1 MVPGLEFFD
10 ALGETGLCRSLH
22 SQWHGGR
29 LGPKIAWLW
38 PNPGGAGHIQL
49 LSTPA
54 NDLHTRH
61 TTQPRL
67 ANVRLHGEQQEEE
80 EEEEG
85 ALYTRHVNNTCKLA
99 NNAEW
104 EPQPAVLKWIG
115 SSPARTSPH
124 TRLLAGGRD
133 GARPRGRV
141 GSAAAAGSEAASMAF
156 QQLADVAEKWCSNT
170 PFELIATEET
180 ERRMD
185 FYADPGVSFYVLCP
199 DSGCG
204 DNFHV
209 WSESEDCLP
218 FLQLAQDYIS
228 SCGKKTLHEILE
240 KVFKSF
246 RPLLGL
252 PDVDDDAFEE
262 YNADVEEEE
271 PEADHQQMGVSQQ

>member
-1 MVPGLEFFD
+1 MYCD
-10 ALGETGLCRSLH
+10 ACSSGHQMPCSGWSQQDAARPSLVGCNPEDAASPILSAAQKLVGHRLNDVTGTDDPAVRKA
-22 SQWHGGR
+22 
-29 LGPKIAWLW
+29 GPAVTSPTCIISVTRQQ
-38 PNPGGAGHIQL
+38 PNPQLCSERPGKRTIPEHPLPRRGLPCLPPLGAACKQCV
-49 LSTPA
+49 LS
-54 NDLHTRH
+54 
-61 TTQPRL
+61 RL
-67 ANVRLHGEQQEEE
+67 PGD
-80 EEEEG
+80 
-85 ALYTRHVNNTCKLA
+85 T
-99 NNAEW
+99 
-104 EPQPAVLKWIG
+104 
-115 SSPARTSPH
+115 AR
-124 TRLLAGGRD
+124 AQ
-133 GARPRGRV
+133 AR
-141 GSAAAAGSEAASMAF
+141 MDF
-156 QQLADVAEKWCSNT
+156 QQLADVADKWCSNT
-170 PFELIATEET
+170 PFDLIATEET

-199 DSGCG
+199 DNGCG

-252 PDVDDDAFEE
+252 PDVDDDTFEE